1 MNWELALAGHECSS
15 SPWVCIDHFTPD
27 DYTVSKDGLKI
38 KLKPM
43 AVPSLFDVIMI
54 EVNENYDQ
62 TPGFENIEVIQANSE
77 VEVTFELKLLKL
89 ENEKLKLEIE
99 ELKRKQQ
106 SEKLIADARI
116 EYVKNIKMNQRK
128 EIESLK
134 KQLDCLKYA
143 LAQAQEAMPF
153 KNLEVILL
161 ILNTFLMKLVFSFSI
176 L

>member
-1 MNWELALAGHECSS
+1 MALAGHKCSS
-15 SPWVCIDHFTPD
+15 SPWVCIDHFTSD
-27 DYTVSKDGLKI
+27 DYTVSKDGLRI

-54 EVNENYDQ
+54 EVNEDYDQ
-62 TPGFENIEVIQANSE
+62 TPGFENIEAIQTNSE
-77 VEVTFELKLLKL
+77 VEDTSELKLLKL
-89 ENEKLKLEIE
+89 ENEKLILEIE

-106 SEKLIADARI
+106 SDKLIADARI
-116 EYVKNIKMNQRK
+116 EYVKNIKVKQWK

-153 KNLEVILL
+153 KNLEVILFISNIFSL
-161 ILNTFLMKLVFSFSI
+161 KLTFPFSI
-176 L
+176 P